1 VHLDEPFFLL
11 KGLFGLILPVRWI
24 IAFIFLSCISYIE
37 MVLNDNQKIGI
48 GLISLGLVF
57 IFLGILLLIDAA
69 LIAIG
74 TELCCLLCS
83 CAPG

>member
-1 VHLDEPFFLL
+1 
-11 KGLFGLILPVRWI
+11 
-24 IAFIFLSCISYIE
+24 

-57 IFLGILLLIDAA
+57 IFLGILFLIDAA

-74 TELCCLLCS
+74 RSYLLK
-83 CAPG
+83 

>member
-1 VHLDEPFFLL
+1 MLM
-11 KGLFGLILPVRWI
+11 KGYHYLITKKRTGWLI
-24 IAFIFLSCISYIE
+24 IICINRAPQYWTPDSSI

-57 IFLGILLLIDAA
+57 IFLGILFLIDAA

-74 TELCCLLCS
+74 RSYLLK
-83 CAPG
+83 